1 MTSIIIHYAVP
12 KKQRTVYQSKVNSI
26 TIIILSLVGLVSA
39 FATSYNSERGLFL
52 PTRCA
57 RKTCLNKTFFISGTV
72 STIKDGACATVD
84 TIKNINSQNTAL
96 FNRGG
101 GGDDDDDNDG
111 NDGNDDNDDNDGN
124 DNDSEDMKMDGK
136 GFVQIL
142 KEIPVNP
149 SYELPGDNYNKRMPI
164 CKRGIILVDSF
175 CPFHGR
181 YLDRIA
187 REAYGA
193 GVVNV
198 LSDYLTGYL
207 YFERGIT
214 DHISTRA
221 PRGTQDVK
229 DWVRKIPFDIV
240 GIICE
245 SDSGLGDA
253 EKLGVH
259 LGLFPYRHDGFNE
272 ARRDK
277 FLMNKCISEHGM
289 RVCRQ
294 RLCSSVEDAVK
305 FASELGV
312 VDQHYYEEEDHKTTK
327 ISRTSMDIFKSGA
340 LGKASN
346 MPAKLSPIGKYCI
359 VKPCRGV
366 ASDGV
371 HFCPHID
378 AVRRAFERVHDSSV
392 FGSTTAGEKNEAV
405 LVQEFAAGTEYVLDI
420 VSKAGEH
427 KCAALWRYDKRSVNG
442 SPFVYFATE
451 VIDAHTPMGKVICEY
466 AMKSL
471 DALGV
476 RWGMSHNEFI
486 VDEDGPRL
494 VEVNC
499 RQHNTDFA
507 PLTTA
512 CMGYNA
518 LDMLLSAYLGD
529 ESDLPLDTAHM
540 RLVWDEL
547 PIVPVSRAFGAVV
560 HLVCHVEGIITDIHE
575 EVIEEIGNL
584 PSVVAMEVYPEFS
597 VGSEV
602 EKTIN
607 IKSDSGWVHLIS
619 DDEEQFQQDYNR
631 IVDLMPLMFS
641 V

>member
-1 MTSIIIHYAVP
+1 MRTTSILCHSP
-12 KKQRTVYQSKVNSI
+12 KRQRTFYQSKANSM
-26 TIIILSLVGLVSA
+26 TIIALALLGLTSA
-39 FATSYNSERGLFL
+39 FATSHHGEIGLFSR
-52 PTRCA
+52 TCIRG
-57 RKTCLNKTFFISGTV
+57 KTCENKTFVRRAF
-72 STIKDGACATVD
+72 STSM
-84 TIKNINSQNTAL
+84 NI
-96 FNRGG
+96 NRGG
-101 GGDDDDDNDG
+101 DASKDTMTDGQRFAKTLKDNPPEPCFELPDSDD
-111 NDGNDDNDDNDGN
+111 
-124 DNDSEDMKMDGK
+124 
-136 GFVQIL
+136 V
-142 KEIPVNP
+142 IPV
-149 SYELPGDNYNKRMPI
+149 

-175 CPFHGR
+175 CPFHGK
-181 YLDRIA
+181 YLDRMA
-187 REAYGA
+187 REAYNA
-193 GVVNV
+193 GVVNI
-198 LSDYLTGYL
+198 LSEYLTGYF

-214 DHISTRA
+214 EHASSRA
-221 PRGTQDVK
+221 PRDDDVENWIQK
-229 DWVRKIPFDIV
+229 VPFDIV
-240 GIICE
+240 GIVCE

-253 EKLGVH
+253 EKLGVV
-259 LGLFPYRHDGFNE
+259 LGLFPSRHDGFNE

-277 FLMNKCISEHGM
+277 FLMNECMSEHGM
-289 RVCRQ
+289 RVVRQ
-294 RLCSSVEDAVK
+294 KLCTTVEDAVN

-312 VDQHYYEEEDHKTTK
+312 SDENSNVEDGGDT
-327 ISRTSMDIFKSGA
+327 IPENPQRNMDAFNSGT
-340 LGKASN
+340 LGMASN
-346 MPAKLSPIGKYCI
+346 TPSELSLIGKYCI

-371 HFCPHID
+371 EFCPDLD
-378 AVRRAFERVHDSSV
+378 AVRQAFDRIRDTSV
-392 FGSTTAGEKNEAV
+392 FGSTKRGEKNEAV

-451 VIDAHTPMGKVICEY
+451 IIDAHNPTGQAICEY
-466 AMKSL
+466 AMKAL

-476 RWGMSHNEFI
+476 KWGMSHNEFI
-486 VDEDGPRL
+486 VDKDGPRL

-507 PLTTA
+507 PLTSA

-529 ESDLPLDTAHM
+529 APDLPLDTADM
-540 RLVWDEL
+540 RLNWDDL
-547 PIVPVSRAFGAVV
+547 PVVPEVGAFGAVV
-560 HLVCHVEGIITDIHE
+560 HLVCHVEGIIIDVHD
-575 EVIEEIGNL
+575 EVIEEIRGL

-597 VGSEV
+597 VGNNV

-607 IKSDSGWVHLIS
+607 IRSDSGWVHIIN